1 MNSSAFT
8 QVGAEA
14 VGVPGG
20 VTGPLSGISSSQ
32 AADWRSG

>member
-20 VTGPLSGISSSQ
+20 GHRALVRDLLQPGRRL
-32 AADWRSG
+32 A